1 MPGDAVGSA
10 LVEIDACEA
19 AVVGGKVVVGV
30 GAVVVAG
37 AAVDGAA
44 EDGEAV
50 VEGEYEVVG
59 DDVDAAITPE
69 LTPEDAI

>member
-1 MPGDAVGSA
+1 M
-10 LVEIDACEA
+10 
-19 AVVGGKVVVGV
+19 GV

-50 VEGEYEVVG
+50 LAGEYEVVVS
-59 DDVDAAITPE
+59 DVDAAIAPE
-69 LTPEDAI
+69 LTPADAI